1 MYTPPAGQ
9 VPPMMGTGGVT
20 VGADGIVYQSWR
32 VSGQMI
38 GFDRTK
44 CKSPD
49 RKGDGQHCAEGWSI
63 YRNNEPEYSN
73 SRYHSS
79 EPYLNHLDNVDALG
93 FGKDIPMYASINT
106 DSMEVFNPK
115 TKSFIPLRV
124 PYPMGFFAKGLDGR
138 IDDANMGW
146 KGKGL
151 WSTYS
156 GRVPFHM
163 EGGKGQTSKVVKF
176 QLRPDPLA
184 R

>member
-1 MYTPPAGQ
+1 
-9 VPPMMGTGGVT
+9 MMGTGGVT

-124 PYPMGFFAKGLDGR
+124 PYPMGYFARSATARLD
-138 IDDANMGW
+138 DPKTGW

-151 WSTYS
+151 WSSFATYATW
-156 GRVPFHM
+156 HQ
-163 EGGKGQTSKVVKF
+163 EGGKGTLPKVVKF
-176 QLRPDPLA
+176 QMRPNPLA
-184 R
+184 K